1 MCSDLYGYFRYC
13 LGKKRYYPPGSEEV
27 CRNRTFG
34 MFHSSTSDANKQ
46 IILESLSK
54 PDGTVRVVFA
64 TTALGMGVNRLY
76 AKLNDVIRTANAEIN
91 YVKKFSDTK
100 KALFTA

>member
-1 MCSDLYGYFRYC
+1 MCSDLYGYFSYC
-13 LGKKRYYPPGSEEV
+13 LGKKGYYPPGSEEV
-27 CRNRTFG
+27 CRNGIFG

-64 TTALGMGVNRLY
+64 TTGLGMGVNFVGLRATIHYGAPRSLDDY
-76 AKLNDVIRTANAEIN
+76 FQESGRAGRAGQ
-91 YVKKFSDTK
+91 
-100 KALFTA
+100 